1 MSKDFDLTAVDL
13 SNARVPNGLGNI
25 VGHEGGPVVHHQ
37 VEECGRGIQSAVEY
51 VRADS
56 MVNDLKTEIKGSEA
70 FVANLHTDEKR
81 CRN

>member
-1 MSKDFDLTAVDL
+1 MSKDFDLTAVDC
-13 SNARVPNGLGNI
+13 SNGRVPNGLGNI
-25 VGHEGGPVVHHQ
+25 VGHEGGPVVHRQ
-37 VEECGRGIQSAVEY
+37 VEECGGGIESAVEY